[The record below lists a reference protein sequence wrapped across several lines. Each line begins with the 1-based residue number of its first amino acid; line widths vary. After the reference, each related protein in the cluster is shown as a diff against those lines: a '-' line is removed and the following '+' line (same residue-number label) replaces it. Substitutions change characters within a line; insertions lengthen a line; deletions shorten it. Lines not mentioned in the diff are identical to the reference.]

1 MLRPPRMC
9 NTMALD
15 DDIFVLP
22 NFILEQNTKDG
33 CRQGQ
38 FQTVPISQNEFPKQ
52 GMDFTFPQK
61 NNQNAK

>member
-1 MLRPPRMC
+1 
-9 NTMALD
+9 MALD
-15 DDIFVLP
+15 DNIFVLP

-33 CRQGQ
+33 CRQDQ
-38 FQTVPISQNEFPKQ
+38 LQTIPISQKEFPKQ